1 VVAFTGE
8 QGFGLE
14 LGDVFVGGQ
23 EFAVDV
29 LQERVPLLAIALF
42 LGEVNVGLDVA
53 GKRGELFLGAD
64 ARLGGLAL
72 LQDAL
77 GFFLVLPKIGLGAGG
92 F

>member
-1 VVAFTGE
+1 MS
-8 QGFGLE
+8 
-14 LGDVFVGGQ
+14 
-23 EFAVDV
+23 
-29 LQERVPLLAIALF
+29 LAM
-42 LGEVNVGLDVA
+42 
-53 GKRGELFLGAD
+53 RGELFLGAD